1 MLEKY
6 MEKDLGVRVSADQPQ
21 GIDLGDGNIKTS
33 RGTIRTPKSSL
44 TRARLKDPEQ
54 PTVSSK
60 PVYVEQ
66 HTVAE
71 PVYDNIPVVIH
82 SDFGDIIYNCIDVV
96 KTGQYLVLEMLQ
108 DNFAPKSYAEAPNL
122 RLPISWEGNNGTYVF
137 TGCKWMQKRT
147 KITFLILMEVSDDE

>member
-1 MLEKY
+1 
-6 MEKDLGVRVSADQPQ
+6 MEKELGVRVSADQPQ

-44 TRARLKDPEQ
+44 KRAKLKHEESTSTINSKSVYTEPA
-54 PTVSSK
+54 VSAPS
-60 PVYVEQ
+60 
-66 HTVAE
+66 
-71 PVYDNIPVVIH
+71 YDNIPVVIH

-96 KTGQYLVLEMLQ
+96 KTGQYLVLEMLN

-137 TGCKWMQKRT
+137 TGCKWLQKRT

>member
-1 MLEKY
+1 
-6 MEKDLGVRVSADQPQ
+6 MEKELGVRVSSDQPQ

-44 TRARLKDPEQ
+44 KKAKLKHEEIIS
-54 PTVSSK
+54 TTNSK
-60 PVYVEQ
+60 PAYTEPA
-66 HTVAE
+66 VAV
-71 PVYDNIPVVIH
+71 PSYDNIPVIIH

-96 KTGQYLVLEMLQ
+96 KTGQYLVLEMLN

-137 TGCKWMQKRT
+137 TGCKWLQKRT

>member
-44 TRARLKDPEQ
+44 KKARLKHGEVIE
-54 PTVSSK
+54 TTNSK
-60 PVYVEQ
+60 PVYTEPVA
-66 HTVAE
+66 AE
-71 PVYDNIPVVIH
+71 PSYDNIPVVIH